1 MRRSLGKALLVCLLG
16 SPAGAALEPSRSLE
30 ATAAHVQLVDDF
42 SWPLDSGGYQYYSRL
57 AAARGIMGA
66 GAQYHAT
73 TLEAGQLHLVATQG
87 GLGTSWTGL
96 WESLSGDADDPTLA
110 LDFQRALP
118 WPIRDTSQARIT
130 AIRLRARGV
139 GPLKIELKRPD
150 DTVLRVWTQVVNSPG
165 WTSLEFPTTDVAE
178 AVKLLNVVAESPSD
192 LWVDDVSFAIEMPAL
207 TPLRYAFVVSLAQLL
222 RAYDPATGWV
232 RDHAQWPSGAF
243 TSVPASGEVALAVAA
258 ASQLGVVSPGD
269 ARTVAAKASGVLL
282 GAPRFHGWLPHFL
295 KNDQPHPSSEW
306 STLDTAIGLL
316 AAIQAA
322 NALGQGDDRD
332 QLRAV
337 VDSLDFASVTL
348 GDGQLSMGF
357 DSSRSII
364 PNAWDRWGSELSLV
378 DILRAYRDP
387 LLPPLPTDPLPGRQ
401 PPAYCGRG
409 FIYPMAGLLIP
420 GYVSPRPD
428 RWGVVWSQALR
439 DHLAAQQAHA
449 WGSWLFGLSSAEILT
464 DGGDTPY
471 WEGGLGDP
479 VTPCPANPGPGDGHW
494 VAPHYIGMSA
504 ALSVPPVSQ
513 MEQAGL
519 LPPLSGPAESAHV
532 DASGTIVRI
541 HTAQVSLN
549 AFFNTLGYYH
559 ALVIEEGLP
568 DVVYR
573 AVEQD
578 DRYRAAVA
586 VFFPTTTG
594 PFLFHTLV
602 PPCRVVDTRDVSRF
616 GPTPLSAGAE
626 AAFSVGGRCGIPE
639 TARAVAGNVTVTQP
653 TGLGHLR
660 LFPADTAPPLTSSLN
675 YGPGQT
681 RANNLV
687 VPLNGLGRLGVF
699 VGQGAGSV
707 HVIIDTSGYFQ
718 QE

>member
-16 SPAGAALEPSRSLE
+16 SPAGAALEPPRSLE
-30 ATAAHVQLVDDF
+30 AAAAHVQLVDDF

-150 DTVLRVWTQVVNSPG
+150 DTVLRVWTQAVDSPG

-337 VDSLDFASVTL
+337 VDGLDFASVTL

-420 GYVSPRPD
+420 GYVGPRPD

-439 DHLAAQQAHA
+439 NHLAAQQAHA
-449 WGSWLFGLSSAEILT
+449 GGSWLFGLSSAEILT

-471 WEGGLGDP
+471 WEGGIGDP

-494 VAPHYIGMSA
+494 VAPHYIGMAA
-504 ALSVPPVSQ
+504 ALSVPPVTQ

-559 ALVIEEGLP
+559 ALVIEESLP

-602 PPCRVVDTRDVSRF
+602 PPCRVVDTRDGSRF
-616 GPTPLSAGAE
+616 GPMPLSAGTE
-626 AAFSVGGRCGIPE
+626 AAFSVGGRCAIPE

-681 RANNLV
+681 RANNVV
-687 VPLNGLGRLGVF
+687 VPLNGLGRLGVL